1 MPLEN
6 IYIYKKYYKFFSLL
20 SCFVLLSTPGEVLR
34 FPDKREN
41 DREVSWT
48 QYFNVFPSLQRTVGA
63 TLQLFGYLYIY
74 LMNIFLHI
82 DILHDRLSVTG
93 GEKKANILINS

>member
-1 MPLEN
+1 M
-6 IYIYKKYYKFFSLL
+6 LL
-20 SCFVLLSTPGEVLR
+20 GTPGEVLR

-41 DREVSWT
+41 EREVSWI

-63 TLQLFGYLYIY
+63 TLQLLGYLYIY

-93 GEKKANILINS
+93 GGKKANILINS